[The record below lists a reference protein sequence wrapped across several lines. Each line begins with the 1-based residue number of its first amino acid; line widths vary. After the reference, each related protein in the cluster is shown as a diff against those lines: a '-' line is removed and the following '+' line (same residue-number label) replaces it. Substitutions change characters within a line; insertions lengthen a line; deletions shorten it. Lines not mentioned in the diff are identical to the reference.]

1 MALPTPM
8 GALSLMAP
16 PPLKPVNQSETEA
29 NLLDEEKKEPSYAEK
44 AVADR
49 AAASKELD
57 RQINVLRAGLERR
70 MTPAFDPALM
80 KLAAGFLKPT
90 RTGSFGESA
99 GYAAEGYADEN
110 EKQIARDAQ
119 IQKMHLELLEKQ
131 QALRSQSAI
140 DQFNLERLGKRPS
153 QGMLPTTAPQGAPAG
168 APVNAPMGGALASAE
183 SPAAG
188 KPSALSL
195 LPGQLPTSQN
205 VARTGPTGG
214 AIEMD
219 PITDA
224 QIREANIMDPSGKLA
239 KQLTEEAKLQRED
252 VIMIDG
258 KPYLKSQRQFL
269 PGSPDTMIE
278 RDFGNYVGPRKVPMW
293 FAAQYDAV
301 KSEAIQQNK
310 PELVFE
316 FLKKNDML
324 QKPRAT
330 EGAKPEHETLDE
342 RKIRED
348 LEKQAQLKRTEGD
361 IADNK
366 DLKSGLYSSGRAANG
381 TILTADSIYKLATNP
396 TTKGAFGVLQNANVQ
411 SAILGAIS
419 EGVQTPGGSIKFSGI
434 EDAVRKLGGTD
445 AEINAA
451 LQASRHYA
459 DLELQYARTYLK
471 GQGAV
476 SDNERR
482 IVARLGGSLSDT
494 PSIAAAKAETIKT
507 RAEFD
512 RHKADMLYE
521 WEKKNPTAYVKD
533 FERTPEYIRLE
544 RQFNDQMGK
553 LNDKYFPGSTPAPTQ
568 NAPASQSSGN
578 APANETP
585 LQKFKRRQAE
595 IAQQKGTP

>member
-8 GALSLMAP
+8 GGLGTISNSQP
-16 PPLKPVNQSETEA
+16 PVNPDAVEA
-29 NLLDEEKKEPSYAEK
+29 SIVEEKQKEPSYAEK

-140 DQFNLERLGKRPS
+140 DQFTLNRFGNKAPS
-153 QGMLPTTAPQGAPAG
+153 GMMQTPQG
-168 APVNAPMGGALASAE
+168 APMGGAPM
-183 SPAAG
+183 PATSTALV
-188 KPSALSL
+188 KPSAMALM
-195 LPGQLPTSQN
+195 PGQMPSSPPVGRTS
-205 VARTGPTGG
+205 PTGG
-214 AIEMD
+214 AIEMQ

-224 QIREANIMDPSGKLA
+224 QIAEANLIDPSGKLA

-258 KPYLKSQRQFL
+258 KPYSRATRQFL

-396 TTKGAFGVLQNANVQ
+396 TTKGAFGVLQNPNVQ

-494 PSIAAAKAETIKT
+494 PSVAAAKAETIKT

-512 RHKADMLYE
+512 KHKADILYE

-553 LNDKYFPGSTPAPTQ
+553 LNDKYFPGSTPTQ
-568 NAPASQSSGN
+568 NAPASQSFGN

>member
-8 GALSLMAP
+8 GGLGTMSAGQP
-16 PPLKPVNQSETEA
+16 PVNPDAVEA
-29 NLLDEEKKEPSYAEK
+29 NIVEEKQKEPSYAEK

-140 DQFNLERLGKRPS
+140 DQFTLNRFGNKAPS
-153 QGMLPTTAPQGAPAG
+153 GMMQTPQTPQG
-168 APVNAPMGGALASAE
+168 APMGGAPM
-183 SPAAG
+183 PATSTAPE
-188 KPSALSL
+188 KPSAMALM
-195 LPGQLPTSQN
+195 PGQMPSSPPVGRTS
-205 VARTGPTGG
+205 PTGG
-214 AIEMD
+214 AIEMQ

-224 QIREANIMDPSGKLA
+224 QIAEANLIDTSGKLA

-258 KPYLKSQRQFL
+258 KPYSRATRQFL

-330 EGAKPEHETLDE
+330 EGAKPEYETLDE

-451 LQASRHYA
+451 LQASRYYA

-544 RQFNDQMGK
+544 KQFNDQMGK

>member
-1 MALPTPM
+1 M
-8 GALSLMAP
+8 GALSQMAP
-16 PPLKPVNQSETEA
+16 PPPPKPVDLGANQINNLDKVTEQ
-29 NLLDEEKKEPSYAEK
+29 DREPTYAEK

-119 IQKMHLELLEKQ
+119 IQKMHLELMEKQ

-140 DQFNLERLGKRPS
+140 DQFTLNRFGNKAPA
-153 QGMLPTTAPQGAPAG
+153 GMMQTGAPQGAPMGSPAG
-168 APVNAPMGGALASAE
+168 APIGGA
-183 SPAAG
+183 PAPAPKQSG
-188 KPSALSL
+188 AMSL
-195 LPGQLPTSQN
+195 MPGQMPTSPT
-205 VARTGPTGG
+205 VGRTGPTGG
-214 AIEMD
+214 AIGSE
-219 PITDA
+219 PITDEK
-224 QIREANIMDPSGKLA
+224 IREAYLIDTSGRLA
-239 KQLTEEAKLQRED
+239 KQLLEEAKLQSED
-252 VIMIDG
+252 IIMIDG
-258 KPYLKSQRQFL
+258 KPYLKSQRKFL
-269 PGSPDTMIE
+269 EGSPDTIIE
-278 RDFGNYVGPRKVPMW
+278 RDFGNYVGTKKVPMW

-301 KSEAIQQNK
+301 KSEAIEQNR

-324 QKPRAT
+324 QKPRVV
-330 EGAKPEHETLDE
+330 EGAKPVYETLDE

-348 LEKQAQLKRTEGD
+348 LEKQAQLKRTEAD
-361 IADNK
+361 IADSK
-366 DLKSGLYSSGRAANG
+366 DIKSGLYSAGRAASG
-381 TILTADSIYKLATNP
+381 TVLTADSIYKLATSP

-411 SAILGAIS
+411 SAILGAIA

-445 AEINAA
+445 VEINAA
-451 LQASRHYA
+451 LQASRYYA

-494 PSIAAAKAETIKT
+494 PSVAAAKAETIKT

-512 RHKADMLYE
+512 KHKSDILYE
-521 WEKKNPTAYVKD
+521 WEKKNPSGYVKD

-544 RQFNDQMGK
+544 KQFNDQMGK
-553 LNDKYFPGSTPAPTQ
+553 LNDKYFPGATPAASAG
-568 NAPASQSSGN
+568 NAPVSQPSGN
-578 APANETP
+578 APENETP

-595 IAQQKGTP
+595 IAQQKGKP